1 MQGGGLPS
9 GSKRVKWAT
18 EVPWKFQRGLS
29 GSRRL
34 LAIKGL
40 TQLEVLVTGHVTGS
54 SHAGGSL
61 VSRASQSNHSSRQ
74 GVEP

>member
-1 MQGGGLPS
+1 MGTKGLNGPQKLS
-9 GSKRVKWAT
+9 GSSKEALV
-18 EVPWKFQRGLS
+18 

-40 TQLEVLVTGHVTGS
+40 TQLEVLVTGQVTGS
-54 SHAGGSL
+54 SHAGEST
-61 VSRASQSNHSSRQ
+61 VSRASRSNRFSGQ